1 MTTYMLIVTDDAN
14 MQRTRSII
22 TDDLRIDFIGIGE
35 ATIGR
40 HYRGQRP
47 NVIVNR
53 SNYYDLS
60 NTKHEYIDDWYHRS
74 LLACAD
80 KNVKIYDGVDK

>member
-1 MTTYMLIVTDDAN
+1 MLIVSDDAN
-14 MQRTRSII
+14 VWGTRSVI

-40 HYRGQRP
+40 HHRGQRP

-53 SNYYDLS
+53 SKYFDLS
-60 NTKHEYIDDWYHRS
+60 KTKDEYIDNWYHGC
-74 LLACAD
+74 LLEFAD
-80 KNVKIYDGVDK
+80 KDVKIYDGVDK